1 MNSSPSATSPETDE
15 AATQTVKLLTH
26 LTRPGVHSL
35 TTRARVKDV
44 HLLSWFLTG
53 ALAGLDGA
61 IIPLWIYTGLGY
73 SDTFLVLVISGS
85 SLVASTVLPEL
96 WWGVLESNSQKAHG
110 TLSIVLFGI
119 RAADYESLYLM
130 IFIVVI
136 LMLEP
141 QGIMG
146 FFENPHHAIKT
157 LQMTMA
163 RIRNYFAKRFHAT

>member
-1 MNSSPSATSPETDE
+1 M
-15 AATQTVKLLTH
+15 
-26 LTRPGVHSL
+26 
-35 TTRARVKDV
+35 
-44 HLLSWFLTG
+44 
-53 ALAGLDGA
+53 
-61 IIPLWIYTGLGY
+61 
-73 SDTFLVLVISGS
+73 
-85 SLVASTVLPEL
+85 PEL
-96 WWGVLESNSQKAHG
+96 WWGVLAFISKKALG

-146 FFENPHHAIKT
+146 ICENSHHAIKT

-163 RIRNYFAKRFHAT
+163 RIRNYFDKRFHAA